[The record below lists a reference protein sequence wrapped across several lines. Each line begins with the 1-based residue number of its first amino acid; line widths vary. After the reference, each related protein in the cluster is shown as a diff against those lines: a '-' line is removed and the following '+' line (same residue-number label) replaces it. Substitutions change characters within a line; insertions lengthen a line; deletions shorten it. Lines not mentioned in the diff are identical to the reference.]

1 MIRLRPRVGP
11 LRWQALKMPQKTIT
25 LYHPDGRT
33 KQAFPFAEVLE
44 RQAALG
50 FTVAAAKSK
59 RKKADP
65 AEDTTSKD

>member
-1 MIRLRPRVGP
+1 
-11 LRWQALKMPQKTIT
+11 MPQKTIT